1 MAAAAQRGPLSPGLS
16 DALEPPHLADMN
28 RTTERAPTPDAGKGG
43 LTRVFTAAIATAVVL
58 TVLAVT
64 IRSQEPIGAGI
75 YYDDGAYLAL
85 ARSMAAGDGYTY
97 SNLPGEVP
105 GVKYPPA
112 YPAVLAL
119 TWKAFGLYP
128 ENLTAL
134 KALNA
139 LFWSLAAG
147 GTFLLFAR
155 GNRRRVVAVGLVT
168 AYAFLTVPSMS
179 VATVLLSEPLFLL
192 ACVAALLLAA
202 ADPARGRPSSASPDS
217 TGAWPGGEL
226 GWAAAAALAGAAAFL
241 TRSIG
246 LTLIVALVLPLLLRR
261 RWQAAVFLTAMAGV
275 PAIAWL
281 AWARAHAADVA
292 DPISGQYG
300 SYGTWLGQGLEGG
313 AFGRIG
319 EVAGANWG
327 PFVETLQFV
336 WVPRAPGLALAV
348 VLLTLG
354 AAAGYGALSVWK
366 RNPSLVLFPIVY
378 LGLVFIWPY
387 EPYRFYYAI
396 MPVLT
401 LLAFEGL
408 WEAVPKIRGD
418 LPRWGIPVAAIV
430 AAVFMVNALVYHG
443 RGHTVRSWASPQT
456 IPARAYA
463 PLNEWIRTNTAPD
476 EVIASA
482 LDPYVHWETGRLAVP
497 SWRFLA
503 DDYGRYDR
511 TPEVLAAGLDSI
523 IVRYGARYVALILGE
538 NKAARTLEAFVELHP
553 ERALRILQTEGPA
566 VGVIY
571 ALAPPGEALWDPEA
585 EERPAGEPEEATP

>member
-1 MAAAAQRGPLSPGLS
+1 MSKET
-16 DALEPPHLADMN
+16 EPARKLD
-28 RTTERAPTPDAGKGG
+28 EGQAGI
-43 LTRVFTAAIATAVVL
+43 TRRFTAVIAPLLVL
-58 TVLAVT
+58 TVLMVT
-64 IRSQEPIGAGI
+64 IRTQEPIGAGI

-85 ARSMAAGDGYTY
+85 ARSMAEGDGYAY
-97 SNLPGEVP
+97 SNLPGNVP

-112 YPAVLAL
+112 YPAVLAV

-155 GNRRRVVAVGLVT
+155 GNRRRVAAIGLVT
-168 AYAFLTVPSMS
+168 LYAFLTVPSMS
-179 VATVLLSEPLFLL
+179 VATVLLSEPLYLC
-192 ACVAALLLAA
+192 ACVGALLSAA
-202 ADPARGRPSSASPDS
+202 ADPARAGPGIDGSDRASR
-217 TGAWPGGEL
+217 WPGGEL
-226 GWAAAAALAGAAAFL
+226 GWAAAAGLAGAVAFL

-246 LTLIVALVLPLLLRR
+246 LTLIVALLLPLLLRR
-261 RWQAAVFLTAMAGV
+261 RWQSAGFLTAMAGV

-281 AWARAHAADVA
+281 AWARSHAADVPDSIA
-292 DPISGQYG
+292 GQYG
-300 SYGTWLGQGLEGG
+300 SYGNWLGQGLEGR
-313 AFGRIG
+313 AVARLS
-319 EVAGANWG
+319 EVVGANWG

-336 WVPRAPGLALAV
+336 WVPRAAGLALGI
-348 VLLTLG
+348 VLLVLG
-354 AAAGYGALSVWK
+354 AAAIYGALNVWK
-366 RNPSLVLFPIVY
+366 RNPTLVLFPLVY

-396 MPVLT
+396 VPVLT
-401 LLAFEGL
+401 LMAFEGL
-408 WEAVPKIRGD
+408 WEAAPKIRGD

-430 AAVFMVNALVYHG
+430 AAVFTVNALVYHG
-443 RGHTVRSWASPQT
+443 RGHAARSWASPQT

-482 LDPYVHWETGRLAVP
+482 LDPYVHWDTGRPAVP

-511 TPEVLAAGLDSI
+511 TPEVLAAGLDSV
-523 IVRYGARYVALILGE
+523 IVHYGARYVALILGE

-553 ERALRILQTEGPA
+553 ERALRVLQTEGPA

-585 EERPAGEPEEATP
+585 EAVEEDEFEE

>member
-1 MAAAAQRGPLSPGLS
+1 MNPKSEPAQKAA
-16 DALEPPHLADMN
+16 
-28 RTTERAPTPDAGKGG
+28 TAPTGIHRGFA
-43 LTRVFTAAIATAVVL
+43 TAIAAVVVL
-58 TVLAVT
+58 TVLMVT

-85 ARSMAAGDGYTY
+85 ARSMASGDGYTY
-97 SNLPGEVP
+97 SNLPGDVP

-112 YPAVLAL
+112 YPAVLAV

-155 GNRRRVVAVGLVT
+155 GNRPRVAAVGLVT
-168 AYAFLTVPSMS
+168 LYAFLTVPSMS
-179 VATVLLSEPLFLL
+179 VATVLLSEPLFLF
-192 ACVAALLLAA
+192 ACVGALLIAA
-202 ADPARGRPSSASPDS
+202 ADPARAGPGPEGSAP
-217 TGAWPGGEL
+217 ARRWLGGEL
-226 GWAAAAALAGAAAFL
+226 GWAAAAGLAGTTAFL

-246 LTLIVALVLPLLLRR
+246 LTLIVALLLPLLLRR
-261 RWQAAVFLTAMAGV
+261 RWQSAGFLTAMAGV

-281 AWARAHAADVA
+281 AWARAHAADVPDSIA
-292 DPISGQYG
+292 GQYG
-300 SYGTWLGQGLEGG
+300 SYGNWLGQGLEGR
-313 AFGRIG
+313 AFARLG
-319 EVAGANWG
+319 EVVGANWG

-336 WVPRAPGLALAV
+336 WVPRAAGLALGI
-348 VLLTLG
+348 VLLALG
-354 AAAGYGALSVWK
+354 AAAIYGALNVWK
-366 RNPSLVLFPIVY
+366 RNPTLVLFPVVY

-396 MPVLT
+396 VPVLT
-401 LLAFEGL
+401 LMAFEGL
-408 WEAVPKIRGD
+408 WEAAPKIRGD

-430 AAVFMVNALVYHG
+430 AVVFAVNALVYHG
-443 RGHTVRSWASPQT
+443 RGHSARSWASPQT

-463 PLNEWIRTNTAPD
+463 PLNEWIRNNTVPD
-476 EVIASA
+476 EVVASA
-482 LDPYVHWETGRLAVP
+482 LDPYVHWDTGRPAVP

-511 TPEVLAAGLDSI
+511 TPEVLAAGLDSV

-553 ERALRILQTEGPA
+553 ERALRLLQTEGPA

-585 EERPAGEPEEATP
+585 EAEGEAAAAEPASP

>member
-1 MAAAAQRGPLSPGLS
+1 MNSKTGP
-16 DALEPPHLADMN
+16 
-28 RTTERAPTPDAGKGG
+28 TQKPDAGQPGI
-43 LTRVFTAAIATAVVL
+43 TRTFTAVIAAVVVL
-58 TVLAVT
+58 TVLMVT

-85 ARSMAAGDGYTY
+85 ARSVAAGDGYAY

-112 YPAVLAL
+112 YPAVLAV

-147 GTFLLFAR
+147 GMFLLFAR
-155 GNRRRVVAVGLVT
+155 GSRMRAVAIGLVT
-168 AYAFLTVPSMS
+168 TYAFLTVPSMS

-192 ACVAALLLAA
+192 ACVGALLIAA
-202 ADPARGRPSSASPDS
+202 ADPARAGPGPDVAAVES
-217 TGAWPGGEL
+217 RWFGGEL
-226 GWAAAAALAGAAAFL
+226 GWAAAAGLAGAVAFL

-246 LTLIVALVLPLLLRR
+246 LTLIVALLLPLLLQR
-261 RWQAAVFLTAMAGV
+261 RWQSAGFLTAMAGV

-281 AWARAHAADVA
+281 AWARAHTADVP
-292 DPISGQYG
+292 DPIAGQYG
-300 SYGTWLGQGLEGG
+300 SYGNWLGQGLEGR
-313 AFGRIG
+313 AFSRLG
-319 EVAGANWG
+319 EVVEANWG

-336 WVPRAPGLALAV
+336 WVPRASGLALGV

-354 AAAGYGALSVWK
+354 AAALYGALNVWK
-366 RNPSLVLFPIVY
+366 RNPALVLFPVVY

-396 MPVLT
+396 VPLLT

-408 WEAVPKIRGD
+408 WEAAPKIRGD

-430 AAVFMVNALVYHG
+430 AAVFAVNALVYHG
-443 RGHTVRSWASPQT
+443 RGHSARSWASPQT

-482 LDPYVHWETGRLAVP
+482 LDPYVHWDTGRPAVP

-511 TPEVLAAGLDSI
+511 TPEVLAAGLDSVI
-523 IVRYGARYVALILGE
+523 IRNGARYVALILGE

-553 ERALRILQTEGPA
+553 ERALRVLQTEGPA

-585 EERPAGEPEEATP
+585 EEAAEAEGEPPSP

>member
-1 MAAAAQRGPLSPGLS
+1 MSPKSEPVPRPETRPAGATPALRAAVG
-16 DALEPPHLADMN
+16 
-28 RTTERAPTPDAGKGG
+28 
-43 LTRVFTAAIATAVVL
+43 AVVVL
-58 TVLAVT
+58 VVLAVT

-85 ARSMAAGDGYTY
+85 GRSLAGGDGYTY
-97 SNLPGEVP
+97 SNLPGSVP

-112 YPAVLAL
+112 YPAVLAV
-119 TWKAFGLYP
+119 TWKAFGHYP

-139 LFWSLAAG
+139 LLWALAAG
-147 GTFLLFAR
+147 GSFLLFAR
-155 GNRRRVVAVGLVT
+155 GSRWRVVGLGLVT
-168 AYAFLTVPSMS
+168 LYAFLTVPSMS
-179 VATVLLSEPLFLL
+179 VATVLLSEPLFLF
-192 ACVAALLLAA
+192 ACVAALLIAA
-202 ADPARGRPSSASPDS
+202 ADPARAGPASDVS
-217 TGAWPGGEL
+217 GAASRWFGGEL
-226 GWAAAAALAGAAAFL
+226 GWAAAAGLAGAAAFL

-246 LTLIVALVLPLLLRR
+246 LTLIAALLLPLLLRR
-261 RWQAAVFLTAMAGV
+261 RWQSAGFLTAMAGV
-275 PAIAWL
+275 PAIAWI
-281 AWARAHAADVA
+281 AWARAHAADVPDA
-292 DPISGQYG
+292 VAGQYG
-300 SYGTWLGQGLEGG
+300 SYGNWLGQGLEGR
-313 AFGRIG
+313 AAARLG
-319 EVAGANWG
+319 EVVGANWG
-327 PFVETLQFV
+327 PFIETLQFV

-348 VLLTLG
+348 ALLALG
-354 AAAGYGALSVWK
+354 AAVVYGALNVWK
-366 RNPSLVLFPIVY
+366 RNPTLVVFPVVY

-396 MPVLT
+396 VPLLT
-401 LLAFEGL
+401 LMAFEGL

-430 AAVFMVNALVYHG
+430 AAVFAVNALVYHG
-443 RGHTVRSWASPQT
+443 RGHAARSWASPQT

-482 LDPYVHWETGRLAVP
+482 LDPYIHWETGRPAVP

-511 TPEVLAAGLDSI
+511 TPEVLAAGLDSVI
-523 IVRYGARYVALILGE
+523 AQYGARYVALILGE

-553 ERALRILQTEGPA
+553 ERALKLVQTEGPA

-571 ALAPPGEALWDPEA
+571 ALAPRGEALWDPEA
-585 EERPAGEPEEATP
+585 EGAAAEPADGESPGTP

>member
-1 MAAAAQRGPLSPGLS
+1 MNSKT
-16 DALEPPHLADMN
+16 EP
-28 RTTERAPTPDAGKGG
+28 TQQPDAGQPGI
-43 LTRVFTAAIATAVVL
+43 TRTFTAVIATVVVL
-58 TVLAVT
+58 TVLMVT

-85 ARSMAAGDGYTY
+85 ARSVAEGDGYAY
-97 SNLPGEVP
+97 SNLPGHVP

-112 YPAVLAL
+112 YPAVLAV

-147 GTFLLFAR
+147 GMFLLFAR
-155 GNRRRVVAVGLVT
+155 GSRMRAVAVGLVT
-168 AYAFLTVPSMS
+168 TYAFLTVPSMS

-192 ACVAALLLAA
+192 ACVGALLIAA
-202 ADPARGRPSSASPDS
+202 ADPARAGPGPDVSGPASR
-217 TGAWPGGEL
+217 WLGGEL
-226 GWAAAAALAGAAAFL
+226 GWAAAAGLAGAVAFL

-246 LTLIVALVLPLLLRR
+246 LTLIVALLLPLLLRR
-261 RWQAAVFLTAMAGV
+261 RWQSAGFLTAMAGV

-281 AWARAHAADVA
+281 AWARAHAADVPE
-292 DPISGQYG
+292 PIAGQYG
-300 SYGTWLGQGLEGG
+300 SYGNWLGQGLEGG
-313 AFGRIG
+313 VFTRLG
-319 EVAGANWG
+319 EVVGANWG

-336 WVPRAPGLALAV
+336 WVPRASGLALGV

-354 AAAGYGALSVWK
+354 AAALYGSVNAWK
-366 RNPSLVLFPIVY
+366 RNPALVLFPVVY

-396 MPVLT
+396 VPLLT
-401 LLAFEGL
+401 LMAFEGL
-408 WEAVPKIRGD
+408 WEVAPKIRGD

-430 AAVFMVNALVYHG
+430 AAVFSVNALVYHG
-443 RGHTVRSWASPQT
+443 RGHSARSWASPQT

-482 LDPYVHWETGRLAVP
+482 LDPYVHWDTGRPAVP
-497 SWRFLA
+497 SWQFLA

-511 TPEVLAAGLDSI
+511 TPEVLAAGLDSV

-553 ERALRILQTEGPA
+553 ERALRVLQTEGPA

-585 EERPAGEPEEATP
+585 EEAAEVDEVEGEPSSP

>member
-1 MAAAAQRGPLSPGLS
+1 
-16 DALEPPHLADMN
+16 MN
-28 RTTERAPTPDAGKGG
+28 RKTEPAPTPDAGKGG

-85 ARSMAAGDGYTY
+85 ARSAAAGDGYLY

-105 GVKYPPA
+105 GVKYPPG
-112 YPAVLAL
+112 YPAVLAV
-119 TWKAFGLYP
+119 TWKVFGLYP
-128 ENLTAL
+128 ENLPAL

-155 GNRRRVVAVGLVT
+155 GGRRRVVAVGLVT
-168 AYAFLTVPSMS
+168 LYAFLTVPSMS

-192 ACVAALLLAA
+192 ACLAALLLAA
-202 ADPARGRPSSASPDS
+202 ADPARAGPNPAPLDS
-217 TGAWPGGEL
+217 TSGWPGGEL
-226 GWAAAAALAGAAAFL
+226 GWAAAVGLAGAAAFL

-246 LTLIVALVLPLLLRR
+246 LTLIVALALPLLLRR

-275 PAIAWL
+275 PAIGWL
-281 AWARAHAADVA
+281 AWARSQAADVP
-292 DPISGQYG
+292 DPVSGQYG

-319 EVAGANWG
+319 EVAAANWG

-348 VLLTLG
+348 VLLALG

-408 WEAVPKIRGD
+408 WEASPKIRAD
-418 LPRWGIPVAAIV
+418 LPRWGIPIAAIV
-430 AAVFMVNALVYHG
+430 AAIFVVNALVYHG
-443 RGHTVRSWASPQT
+443 RGHAVRSWASPQT

-463 PLNEWIRTNTAPD
+463 PLNEWIRTNTAPN

-511 TPEVLAAGLDSI
+511 TPEVLAAGLDSV

-553 ERALRILQTEGPA
+553 ERALRVLQTEGPA

-585 EERPAGEPEEATP
+585 EADEEAAP

>member
-1 MAAAAQRGPLSPGLS
+1 MTTSISVAKPATEARWAPRAFAGWIAA
-16 DALEPPHLADMN
+16 
-28 RTTERAPTPDAGKGG
+28 
-43 LTRVFTAAIATAVVL
+43 VVVL
-58 TVLAVT
+58 TVLLVT

-85 ARSMAAGDGYTY
+85 VRSVAEGAGYTY
-97 SNLPGEVP
+97 SNLPGAVP

-155 GNRRRVVAVGLVT
+155 GNRRRVAAIGLAT
-168 AYAFLTVPSMS
+168 LYAYLTVPSMS

-192 ACVAALLLAA
+192 ACVGALLLAA
-202 ADPARGRPSSASPDS
+202 TDPCRAGPDS
-217 TGAWPGGEL
+217 AATEGGGRWPGGEL
-226 GWAAAAALAGAAAFL
+226 GWAAAVGIAGAVAFL

-246 LTLIVALVLPLLLRR
+246 LTLIVALVLPLLLNR
-261 RWQAAVFLTAMAGV
+261 RWQSAGFLTAMAGV

-281 AWARAHAADVA
+281 AWSRSRAADVPEA
-292 DPISGQYG
+292 IAGQYG

-313 AFGRIG
+313 ASARIG
-319 EVAGANWG
+319 EVLRANWG

-336 WVPRAPGLALAV
+336 WAPRAPGLALAV
-348 VLLTLG
+348 VLLAVG
-354 AAAGYGALSVWK
+354 AAAVYGARNVWK
-366 RNPSLVLFPIVY
+366 RNPTLVLFPIVY

-396 MPVLT
+396 MPLLT
-401 LLAFEGL
+401 LLALEGL
-408 WEAVPKIRGD
+408 WEAAPKIRGD

-430 AAVFMVNALVYHG
+430 AAVFAVNALVYHG
-443 RGHTVRSWASPQT
+443 RGHVLRSWASPQT

-482 LDPYVHWETGRLAVP
+482 LDPYVHWETGRAAVP

-503 DDYGRYDR
+503 EDYGRYDR
-511 TPEVLAAGLDSI
+511 TPEVLAAGLDSA
-523 IVRYGARYVALILGE
+523 IVRFGARYVALILGE
-538 NKAARTLEAFVELHP
+538 NKAARTLEAFVQLHP
-553 ERALRILQTEGPA
+553 ERALKLVQTEGPA

-585 EERPAGEPEEATP
+585 EEEVEEPVIP